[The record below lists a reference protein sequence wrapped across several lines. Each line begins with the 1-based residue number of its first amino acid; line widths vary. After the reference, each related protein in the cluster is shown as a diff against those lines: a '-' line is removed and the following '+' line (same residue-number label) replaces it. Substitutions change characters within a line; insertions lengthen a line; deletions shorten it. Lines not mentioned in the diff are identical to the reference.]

1 MNRNIIASLVL
12 LVSIMVSGFA
22 LAEEPATW
30 SVNLNTATVEVLAES
45 LEGIGASKA
54 QAIVDYREANGSF
67 KTVDDLVNVKGI
79 GAATIEK
86 NRKSIV
92 LE

>member
-12 LVSIMVSGFA
+12 LVSMMVSGLA

-67 KTVDDLVNVKGI
+67 KAVDDLANVKGI

-86 NRKSIV
+86 NRKTIV

>member
-12 LVSIMVSGFA
+12 LVSLMVSGLA

-67 KTVDDLVNVKGI
+67 KAVDDLANVKGI
-79 GAATIEK
+79 GASTIEK
-86 NRKSIV
+86 NRKTIV

>member
-1 MNRNIIASLVL
+1 MNRNFIASIVL
-12 LVSIMVSGFA
+12 LVSVMVSGLA

-30 SVNLNTATVEVLAES
+30 RVNLNTATVEVLAES

-67 KTVDDLVNVKGI
+67 KTVDDLANVKGI
-79 GAATIEK
+79 GAATLEK
-86 NRKSIV
+86 NRKTIV